1 MSFSSNDFYDPQW
14 YAQARNNDPTTSH
27 LAAAQLNRTQVSVA
41 ICDGIV
47 RLLRQHGN
55 LTDAE
60 ILDRLE
66 RDPEVGRYCTPS
78 GLRTRRKSLERRGI
92 VEDSGLRR
100 PGETNR
106 LAIAWRLTTDEPV
119 QLRLEVGQ
127 A

>member
-1 MSFSSNDFYDPQW
+1 MSFQTNDFYDPQW
-14 YAQARNNDPTTSH
+14 YAQARTSDPTTSH
-27 LAAAQLNRTQVSVA
+27 LAAARLNRSQISIA

-60 ILDRLE
+60 ILHRLE
-66 RDPEVGRYCTPS
+66 ADPEIGRYCTPS

-106 LAIAWRLTTDEPV
+106 LAIAWRLVQDAPV
-119 QLRLEVGQ
+119 QLTLETYSR
-127 A
+127 